1 MLCRAVTRA
10 FLLENGALYGVC
22 MAIFTIVKG
31 NYLLGFTNISK
42 ILSNLINS
50 GPFALTHTS
59 KVAHSPCAPAPLKM
73 VQ

>member
-31 NYLLGFTNISK
+31 YQAPQIYLFYSIKKEVLPQMLRPIPQK
-42 ILSNLINS
+42 LRICHAILL
-50 GPFALTHTS
+50 H
-59 KVAHSPCAPAPLKM
+59 
-73 VQ
+73 

>member
-10 FLLENGALYGVC
+10 FLVENGALYGVC

-31 NYLLGFTNISK
+31 LIGFTNLSK
-42 ILSNLINS
+42 ISSNSMNS
-50 GPFALTHTS
+50 GPFASTHTS
-59 KVAHSPCAPAPLKM
+59 KVAHLPCAPAPLSM